1 MDESLEALINT
12 VQQVVNIDPVS
23 LARTETLGQALDF
36 TPAVP
41 IIQRTLEL
49 FKSIPPEAIID
60 LPDTVR
66 RSIKSEADNNLAT
79 IARMQGF
86 NPATSGNASQERNEL
101 ISEAGSRYEQA
112 FAALAPVGGFLSGRR
127 ADLSRLEH
135 EAAQTVANAE
145 AQILGFVNDL
155 RQTRDDAKS
164 ALSEVRSVAAEAG
177 VATQAPYFGD
187 EATRHE
193 NAAADW
199 QKYTVLTAIGLGVFA
214 AATVAWAFYWTPA
227 SNIQAVQIGLGK
239 LLVFSTIATMLF
251 LCSKTLMAHRH
262 NAIVNKHRQNALLT
276 FKVLADAGLSE
287 RARDI
292 VLTHASGCIYS
303 PQESGFGKSAPG
315 GAGQSV
321 VEVLPQLLQPSQAAG

>member
-12 VQQVVNIDPVS
+12 VKQLVSIDPVS
-23 LARTETLGQALDF
+23 LTRTEILGALDF
-36 TPAVP
+36 APSVP
-41 IIQRTLEL
+41 LISRTLDL
-49 FKSIPPEAIID
+49 FKSIPTEALID
-60 LPDTVR
+60 VPDPVR
-66 RSIKSEADNNLAT
+66 RNIKSEADETLSL
-79 IARMQGF
+79 IQRMQGF
-86 NPATSGNASQERNEL
+86 NPVTSGNASQERNEL
-101 ISEAGSRYEQA
+101 IAAAEARYQQA
-112 FAALAPVGGFLSGRR
+112 FTALAPVAGFLSGRR

-145 AQILGFVNDL
+145 AQVLGYLNEL
-155 RQTRDDAKS
+155 RQTRDDAKN

-193 NAAADW
+193 TAAADW

-214 AATVAWAFYWTPA
+214 AATVVWAFYWTPA
-227 SNIQAVQIGLGK
+227 NNIQAVQIGLGK

-292 VLTHASGCIYS
+292 VLTHASACIYS
-303 PQESGFGKSAPG
+303 PQESGFGKTASG
-315 GAGQSV
+315 SNQSV
-321 VEVLPQLLQPSQAAG
+321 VEILPQLLQSGPASA